1 VYHGVS
7 GDVVVLDATG
17 PISTC
22 VVWWIEFVFALT
34 IGFLMAIGILPS
46 VGQIATRL
54 YNLVTRNPVA
64 NNALVNL
71 ITSPINV
78 INALEFIKT
87 LSAQG
92 LVWPMLKLALS
103 SVGFWAILFVLRSI
117 IAIVTGIAAA
127 SALAGFAVW

>member
-1 VYHGVS
+1 
-7 GDVVVLDATG
+7 
-17 PISTC
+17 
-22 VVWWIEFVFALT
+22 
-34 IGFLMAIGILPS
+34 MAIGILPS

-127 SALAGFAVW
+127 SALAGFTVWAIQLGLLVSRKNEWP